1 MKYLKRYEKFMNE
14 NVKTVI
20 KNIDKDLMIVEKQ
33 VLNDFS
39 ISFWDMSMRSSVFT
53 EDEKI
58 FIKENLLSIKV
69 DLVNEGWLSD
79 TLSTAWDKAKEVGG
93 KVWDKVKS
101 KITIIKDNIKNL
113 CTGIADFVKEFFK
126 SIGTSI
132 TSKITKLKAA
142 TSKDFPE
149 KVKEVLAKKPLD
161 KEATKTEIGQLKSTC
176 GHLTTAISAGFMV
189 ASVDAVDDNVVKDA
203 ESQVG
208 ELENELK
215 TESLNHD
222 ILGAFY
228 IYEAEVVEG
237 EYKVGDFVEYN
248 RKDGKKDTKEISRID
263 GDNYFFKTKEGEE
276 FSKTKADIL
285 GKSKSTG
292 AKVWGGFAK
301 WFLDMEQATPP
312 VEGKAVWWIKLILK
326 VITLIL
332 SPIVKGLEVAAKFIS
347 SNILKGVSA
356 VSKYLK
362 GPGVF
367 DFLVLGGILAGIPAL
382 ITEFTLV
389 SHKMPEAWA
398 HIFEVVGLFLA
409 EASGFNI
416 LLTIFGAICSAMTLY
431 QLVVE
436 FKHLFGHE
444 HDEHGDDAN
453 PASAETPPAKPG
465 TPPTPAPAT

>member
-53 EDEKI
+53 EDEKV

-69 DLVNEGWLSD
+69 DLVNEGWLTD
-79 TLSTAWDKAKEVGG
+79 TLSTVWDKAKEVGG

-101 KITIIKDNIKNL
+101 KITIIKNNIKNL

-132 TSKITKLKAA
+132 TDKIALLKAA

-161 KEATKTEIGQLKSTC
+161 KEKAKTEIGELKQTC
-176 GHLTTAISAGFMV
+176 EHLSTAIKTGFMV
-189 ASVDAVDDNVVKDA
+189 ASIDAVDDNVVKDA

-208 ELENELK
+208 ELENDLK

-222 ILGAFY
+222 ILSTFY
-228 IYEAEVVEG
+228 IYEANDEV
-237 EYKVGDFVEYN
+237 EYKVNDLVEYT
-248 RKDGKKDTKEISRID
+248 KSDGTKDTKEIIRID
-263 GDNYFFKTKEGEE
+263 GDNYFFKGKEGKE
-276 FSKTKADIL
+276 FSKTKADIV
-285 GKSKSTG
+285 GKKSK
-292 AKVWGGFAK
+292 VWAGFAK

-326 VITLIL
+326 IITLVL
-332 SPIVKGLEVAAKFIS
+332 SPIVKALEVAAKFIS
-347 SNILKGVSA
+347 SNILKGVSLVA
-356 VSKYLK
+356 KYLK
-362 GPGVF
+362 GPGPF

-398 HIFEVVGLFLA
+398 HIFEVVGLFLVD
-409 EASGFNI
+409 ASGFKV
-416 LLTIFGAICSAMTLY
+416 LLTVFGAVCSAMTLY
-431 QLVVE
+431 QLVIE
-436 FKHLFGHE
+436 FKHLFGHG
-444 HDEHGDDAN
+444 HDEHGDDAH
-453 PASAETPPAKPG
+453 PAPVAVETAPVAPAG
-465 TPPTPAPAT
+465 TPPVAPAV

>member
-53 EDEKI
+53 EDEKV

-69 DLVNEGWLSD
+69 DLVNEGWLTD
-79 TLSTAWDKAKEVGG
+79 TLSDVWDKAKEVGG
-93 KVWDKVKS
+93 KVWDKVKN
-101 KITIIKDNIKNL
+101 KITIIKNNIKNL

-132 TSKITKLKAA
+132 TAKIATLKAA
-142 TSKDFPE
+142 TSKDFPA
-149 KVKEVLAKKPLD
+149 KVKELLAKKPLD
-161 KEATKTEIGQLKSTC
+161 KEATTTEIGQLKSTC
-176 GHLTTAISAGFMV
+176 GHLTDAIKTGFMV

-215 TESLNHD
+215 TESLNND
-222 ILGAFY
+222 ILSAFY
-228 IYEAEVVEG
+228 IYEAEEVET
-237 EYKVGDFVEYN
+237 EYKVGDLVEYN
-248 RKDGKKDTKEISRID
+248 RADGKKDTKEIIRID
-263 GDNYFFKTKEGEE
+263 GDNFFFKSKEGEE
-276 FSKTKADIL
+276 FSKTKADIV

-292 AKVWGGFAK
+292 SKVWGGFAK

-326 VITLIL
+326 VITLVL
-332 SPIVKGLEVAAKFIS
+332 SPIVKALEVAAKFIS
-347 SNILKGVSA
+347 SNILKGVSV

-398 HIFEVVGLFLA
+398 HIFEVVGHFLA
-409 EASGFNI
+409 EASGFKV
-416 LLTIFGAICSAMTLY
+416 LLTVFGAICSAMTLY

-436 FKHLFGHE
+436 FKHLFGHG
-444 HDEHGDDAN
+444 HDEHGDDH
-453 PASAETPPAKPG
+453 PAVGTAVAPAG
-465 TPPTPAPAT
+465 TPPVAPAV